1 MTASDLLKP
10 YDGLRVL
17 VTGGASGIG
26 LEIADTFADCG
37 ARVHVCDAS
46 QAVIAALA
54 DRPSRTAISAT
65 LADVADPAAV
75 ERVFADVAAMLGGLD
90 VPVNNAGIAGPTGG
104 IDEIDPAQWEQ
115 TVAIN
120 LNARFQFARR
130 AVPLLRNT
138 QHGGAIIALSSV
150 AGRLG
155 YAFRTPYAATKWAVV
170 GLVKSL
176 AIELGPLGIRVNAIQ
191 PGIVRGPR
199 MRRVIEARAQQLGTG
214 YDEMEKRYLEKI
226 SLRRMTDPAEI
237 AATALFLCSPG
248 GHGRSPSAA
257 TSKCSDASCIA
268 HRKESIRGKRSQSH
282 HHLRADRRDPHT
294 VDVAVPARDGASDRD
309 SRRRGCSG
317 RCRDPAPARAQPVG
331 RQANAGSGSVRRI
344 LATYQGADGRGDQSH
359 VGRQPAHDR
368 PSTMHAASRPAALTP
383 DT

>member
-26 LEIADTFADCG
+26 LEIADAFAECG
-37 ARVHVCDAS
+37 GRVHVCDAS
-46 QAVIAALA
+46 QPAIAALA
-54 DRPSRTAISAT
+54 DRPPRAAAGAISAT
-65 LADVADPAAV
+65 LADVSDPAAV
-75 ERVFADVAAMLGGLD
+75 ERVFADVSTRLGGLD
-90 VPVNNAGIAGPTGG
+90 VLVNNAGIAGPTGG
-104 IDEIDPAQWEQ
+104 IDEIDPVQWEQ

-120 LNARFQFARR
+120 LNAQFQFARR
-130 AVPLLRNT
+130 AVPLLRESK
-138 QHGGAIIALSSV
+138 HGGAIIALSSV

-199 MRRVIEARAQQLGTG
+199 MRRVIEARAQQLGIG
-214 YDEMEKRYLEKI
+214 YDDMEKRYLEKI

-248 GHGRSPSAA
+248 GHGI
-257 TSKCSDASCIA
+257 T
-268 HRKESIRGKRSQSH
+268 G
-282 HHLRADRRDPHT
+282 
-294 VDVAVPARDGASDRD
+294 
-309 SRRRGCSG
+309 
-317 RCRDPAPARAQPVG
+317 
-331 RQANAGSGSVRRI
+331 QAISVCGNVEV
-344 LATYQGADGRGDQSH
+344 L
-359 VGRQPAHDR
+359 
-368 PSTMHAASRPAALTP
+368 
-383 DT
+383 

>member
-26 LEIADTFADCG
+26 LEIADAFAECG
-37 ARVHVCDAS
+37 GRVHVCDAS
-46 QAVIAALA
+46 QAAIAALA
-54 DRPSRTAISAT
+54 DRPPRAAAGAISAT
-65 LADVADPAAV
+65 PADVSDPAAV
-75 ERVFADVAAMLGGLD
+75 ERVFADVSSRLGGLD
-90 VPVNNAGIAGPTGG
+90 VLVNNAGIAGPTGG
-104 IDEIDPAQWEQ
+104 IDEIDPVQWEQ

-120 LNARFQFARR
+120 LNAQFQFARR
-130 AVPLLRNT
+130 AVPLLRESK
-138 QHGGAIIALSSV
+138 HGGAIIALSSV

-199 MRRVIEARAQQLGTG
+199 MRRVIEARAQQLGIG
-214 YDEMEKRYLEKI
+214 YDDMEQRYLEKI

-248 GHGRSPSAA
+248 GHGI
-257 TSKCSDASCIA
+257 T
-268 HRKESIRGKRSQSH
+268 G
-282 HHLRADRRDPHT
+282 
-294 VDVAVPARDGASDRD
+294 
-309 SRRRGCSG
+309 
-317 RCRDPAPARAQPVG
+317 
-331 RQANAGSGSVRRI
+331 QAISVCGNVEV
-344 LATYQGADGRGDQSH
+344 L
-359 VGRQPAHDR
+359 
-368 PSTMHAASRPAALTP
+368 
-383 DT
+383 

>member
-26 LEIADTFADCG
+26 LEIADAFAECG

-46 QAVIAALA
+46 QAAIAALA
-54 DRPSRTAISAT
+54 DRPPRAAAGAISAT
-65 LADVADPAAV
+65 LADVSDPAAV
-75 ERVFADVAAMLGGLD
+75 ERVFADVSTGLGGLD
-90 VPVNNAGIAGPTGG
+90 VLVNNAGIAGPTGG
-104 IDEIDPAQWEQ
+104 IDEIDPVQWEQ

-120 LNARFQFARR
+120 LNAQFQFARR
-130 AVPLLRNT
+130 AVPLLRESK
-138 QHGGAIIALSSV
+138 HGGAIIALSSV

-199 MRRVIEARAQQLGTG
+199 MRRVIEARAQQLGIG
-214 YDEMEKRYLEKI
+214 YDDMEKRYIEKI

-248 GHGRSPSAA
+248 GHGI
-257 TSKCSDASCIA
+257 T
-268 HRKESIRGKRSQSH
+268 G
-282 HHLRADRRDPHT
+282 
-294 VDVAVPARDGASDRD
+294 
-309 SRRRGCSG
+309 
-317 RCRDPAPARAQPVG
+317 
-331 RQANAGSGSVRRI
+331 QAISVCGNVEV
-344 LATYQGADGRGDQSH
+344 L
-359 VGRQPAHDR
+359 
-368 PSTMHAASRPAALTP
+368 
-383 DT
+383 